1 METRYRFLSNR
12 ILELK
17 TQLHTAENTY
27 HSHKDAH
34 ARGVVGDRAMRES
47 YEAYFG
53 LKSQLDTL
61 QNEFL
66 QVQTTLFR
74 KVA

>member
-12 ILELK
+12 ILELRNE
-17 TQLHTAENTY
+17 LGVAENTY

-34 ARGVVGDRAMRES
+34 AKGVLGDRAMRES
-47 YEAYFG
+47 YETYFG
-53 LKSQLDTL
+53 IKSQLNTL
-61 QNEFL
+61 QSEFL
-66 QVQTTLFR
+66 QVQTTLFK